1 LLSLFALVHANKCCI
16 KPSTLEEAYAH
27 SEVVFTAEVLSTQ
40 VSYAG
45 GSATLTLKPTQLHKG
60 SIRNFEHNVYAKYS
74 CTELPVQLGEKAV
87 FFGKVSQA
95 SGTFVAVD
103 LQVCDPNGPLVD
115 FSVCEQNQL
124 PSGDFSVCRG
134 QVDPNPEQA
143 PQVITGDCDCNSGTN
158 TYSRGTFGCDQC
170 TCAVRRIGSE
180 ERCVLSCKV
189 GSACVL
195 APSIIGS
202 TLLVVVFVCI
212 MVALR
217 RRRKAMESVE
227 VEMADVSEPDMNA
240 TNYAYQPIMTSPSMG
255 QQQVM
260 MTAQGPV
267 VLNTQPMYMMTQTG
281 EPVVVQVAYI

>member
-1 LLSLFALVHANKCCI
+1 VVFALLALFALVHANKCCI

-27 SEVVFTAEVLSTQ
+27 SEVIFTAEVLSTQ

-60 SIRNFEHNVYAKYS
+60 NIRNFEHNVYAKYS
-74 CTELPVQLGEKAV
+74 CTELPVEIGQSAV
-87 FFGKVSQA
+87 FFGKISQS

-103 LQVCDPNGPLVD
+103 LQVCDPNGPTSD
-115 FSVCEQNQL
+115 FSTCEYNQL
-124 PSGDFSVCRG
+124 GSGTFDSCNT
-134 QVDPNPEQA
+134 QEPIPD
-143 PQVITGDCDCNSGTN
+143 VIRGDCDCSEGT
-158 TYSRGTFGCDQC
+158 TTFSRGTFGCDQC
-170 TCAVRRIGSE
+170 TCASRFIGTE

-227 VEMADVSEPDMNA
+227 VEMADVSEPDYNA
-240 TNYAYQPIMTSPSMG
+240 TNYAYQPVMTSPSMG

-260 MTAQGPV
+260 ITAQGPV
-267 VLNTQPMYMMTQTG
+267 VLNKHP
-281 EPVVVQVAYI
+281 I